1 MKINICLS
9 DQDVIDG
16 YQNISISQIDS
27 VVNGSVDEILFTKI
41 DNVPYGERLSVFS
54 NILNKIKYNGVLIT
68 ELLDLISIG
77 KDISSGSLSSKTVSS
92 LIQNIVSVGY
102 EFDILE
108 YVGNFPQYQIQ
119 KKYSHNY
126 KLKIHIVK
134 K

>member
-27 VVNGSVDEILFTKI
+27 IVNGSIDEILFTKL
-41 DNVPYGERLSVFS
+41 DNVSYNERLPLIS
-54 NILNKIKYNGVLIT
+54 NVLNKMKYNGILVI
-68 ELLDLISIG
+68 ELLDLIAIG

-92 LIQNIVSVGY
+92 LIQNTVSVSY

-108 YVGNFPQYQIQ
+108 HIGNFPQYKVQ

-126 KLKIHIVK
+126 KLKLHVVK
-134 K
+134 N